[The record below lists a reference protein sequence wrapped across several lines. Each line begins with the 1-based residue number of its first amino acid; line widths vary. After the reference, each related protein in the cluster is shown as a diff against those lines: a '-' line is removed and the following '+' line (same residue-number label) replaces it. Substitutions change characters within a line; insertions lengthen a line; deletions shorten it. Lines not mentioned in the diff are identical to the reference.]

1 MKGKKS
7 NDATVDVQRRLVG
20 TVRFGSRSMPAL
32 TTALIPG
39 LASSIVL
46 GILLAGFMPQSVPW
60 MIKAL
65 IAAVVLCPISVSLW
79 WVILV
84 DPDTLPGSNLH
95 AEEKIESHWYGRAEQ
110 LSYRIVI
117 VLVSAGC
124 LLASLMGADQWALM
138 LVCVLIAMLLILA
151 LSYAFVRFTHHE

>member
-1 MKGKKS
+1 MKDKKS
-7 NDATVDVQRRLVG
+7 NDATVDVQPRLFG

-65 IAAVVLCPISVSLW
+65 IVAVVLCPISV
-79 WVILV
+79 
-84 DPDTLPGSNLH
+84 NL
-95 AEEKIESHWYGRAEQ
+95 
-110 LSYRIVI
+110 
-117 VLVSAGC
+117 
-124 LLASLMGADQWALM
+124 
-138 LVCVLIAMLLILA
+138 
-151 LSYAFVRFTHHE
+151 

>member
-1 MKGKKS
+1 MKDEKSGK
-7 NDATVDVQRRLVG
+7 ATVNVRPRSFG

-46 GILLAGFMPQSVPW
+46 GILLAGFMPQSVPR
-60 MIKAL
+60 MVKAL
-65 IAAVVLCPISVSLW
+65 IVAIILCPIAVSLW

-84 DPDTLPGSNLH
+84 DPNTLPGANPH
-95 AEEKIESHWYGRAEQ
+95 TEENIESHWYGRAEQ
-110 LSYRIVI
+110 LSYRIFI
-117 VLVSAGC
+117 GLVSAGC

-138 LVCVLIAMLLILA
+138 LVCVLIGMLLILA
-151 LSYAFVRFTHHE
+151 LSYAFVRFAHHE